1 MLATAAQRLPADPG
15 WAYEFKWDGIRVLV
29 DVGVGRVRIT
39 SRAGNDV
46 TPAYPEVV
54 TLARQAEDA
63 LVDGEI
69 VALAGGR
76 PSFPALQSRM
86 HLRSPADVRR
96 VAADAPVTLVAFD
109 LLRRYGVD
117 LAPRPWTE
125 RRATLDRFAAD
136 HPEWTVSPAFDDG
149 VATEAAARE
158 HGMEGVMAKR
168 AGSPY
173 RPGVRSPDW
182 LKLRFQRTGDFAVIG
197 YETPSGSAA
206 LSSLVLAIAEDGR
219 LRFAGKA
226 GSGLDGR
233 TAAALQRSLE
243 PVARCPVDP
252 PPQRSPGR
260 TTTWVRPQVVVEVR
274 FSAWTPD
281 GRLWQPVFR
290 RLRTDKAVAEAA
302 GDA

>member
-1 MLATAAQRLPADPG
+1 
-15 WAYEFKWDGIRVLV
+15 
-29 DVGVGRVRIT
+29 VRIT

-46 TPAYPEVV
+46 TVAYPEVV
-54 TLARQAEDA
+54 TLAREAEDA

-86 HLRSPADVRR
+86 HLRSPAEVRR
-96 VAADAPVTLVAFD
+96 VAAEAPVTLVAFD
-109 LLRRYGVD
+109 VLRRYGVD

-136 HPEWTVSPAFDDG
+136 HSGWTVSPAFDDG
-149 VATEAAARE
+149 AATEAAARE

-168 AGSPY
+168 VASPY

-197 YETPSGSAA
+197 YEAPSGSTA
-206 LSSLVLAIAEDGR
+206 LSSLVLAVAEDGR

-226 GSGLDGR
+226 GSGLDAR
-233 TAAALQRSLE
+233 TAAAIQGGLE
-243 PVARCPVDP
+243 PVAGCPVDP
-252 PPQRSPGR
+252 PPPRSPGR
-260 TTTWVRPQVVVEVR
+260 TTTWVRPRLVVEVR
-274 FSAWTPD
+274 FTAWTPD

-290 RLRTDKAVAEAA
+290 RLRTDKSVLEAT

>member
-1 MLATAAQRLPADPG
+1 MLATAARDLPVGSG
-15 WAYEFKWDGIRVLV
+15 WAYEFKWDGVRVLA
-29 DVGVGRVRIT
+29 DVKEGRVRLT

-46 TPAYPEVV
+46 TAAYPEVV
-54 TLARQAEDA
+54 ALAATVEDA

-76 PSFPALQSRM
+76 PSFAALQARM
-86 HLRSPADVRR
+86 HLRSPAEVRR
-96 VAADAPVTLVAFD
+96 LAAEAPVTLVAFD

-117 LAPRPWTE
+117 LTPRPWAE

-136 HPEWTVSPAFDDG
+136 HPEWTISPAFDDG
-149 VATEAAARE
+149 PATQAAARE

-168 AGSPY
+168 IASPY
-173 RPGVRSPDW
+173 RPGLRSPDW

-197 YETPSGSAA
+197 YEAASGSAV
-206 LSSLVLAIAEDGR
+206 LSSLVLGVGDEGG

-226 GSGLDGR
+226 GSGLDAR
-233 TAAALQRSLE
+233 TAAALQRRLQ

-252 PPQRSPGR
+252 PPPRSPGR
-260 TTTWVRPQVVVEVR
+260 TTTWVRPEIVVEVR
-274 FSAWTPD
+274 FSTWTPD

-290 RLRTDKAVAEAA
+290 RVRDDKSVAEAD

>member
-1 MLATAAQRLPADPG
+1 MLATAARQLPAGPG
-15 WAYEFKWDGIRVLV
+15 WAYEFKWDGVRVLV
-29 DVGVGRVRIT
+29 DVADGRVRLA

-46 TPAYPEVV
+46 TAAYPEVV
-54 TLARQAEDA
+54 ALAAAVEDA

-69 VALAGGR
+69 VALADGR
-76 PSFPALQSRM
+76 PSFAALQARM

-96 VAADAPVTLVAFD
+96 LAAEAPVTLVAFD

-117 LAPRPWTE
+117 LTPRPWTQ

-136 HPEWTVSPAFDDG
+136 HPGWTVSPAFDDG
-149 VATEAAARE
+149 PATEAAARE
-158 HGMEGVMAKR
+158 HGLEGVMAKR
-168 AGSPY
+168 VESPY

-197 YETPSGSAA
+197 YEAPSGSAT
-206 LSSLVLAIAEDGR
+206 LSSVVLATVADGG

-226 GSGLDGR
+226 GSGLDAR
-233 TAAALQRSLE
+233 TAAALQRRLQ

-252 PPQRSPGR
+252 APPRSPGR

-274 FSAWTPD
+274 FSTWTPD

-290 RLRTDKAVAEAA
+290 RVRDDKSVAEAS